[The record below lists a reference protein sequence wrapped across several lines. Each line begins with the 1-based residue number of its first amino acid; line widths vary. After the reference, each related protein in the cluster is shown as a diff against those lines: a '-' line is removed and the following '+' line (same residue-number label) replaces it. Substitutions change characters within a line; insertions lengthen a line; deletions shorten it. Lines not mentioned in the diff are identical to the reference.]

1 MPGSKEKRLKNLIS
15 NKQIRDMKNRRSFTF
30 LALLTAI
37 AVTSLIMVSCNKKF
51 DEPPGYIGPDIT
63 PTMTIGELKA
73 LHTTGGIEL
82 ITANEI
88 ISGIVVADDQSGNFY
103 KTIDIQDATGGIQL
117 KLDAYDLYTQYP
129 VGRQVFVSV
138 KGLYLGDYNKLIQ
151 IGGGIDATV
160 SPARLG
166 YLASALFDQYITK
179 GSLDNI
185 VTPKVVKVADLND
198 TYQSMLIQLDNFEF
212 STTDTAK
219 TFADVSLTT
228 SALNYT
234 IKSCAGESIIL
245 RNSSYADFAGYG
257 LPNGNGSILAIYT
270 VFGST
275 KQLNIRD
282 SSDVK
287 FYNTRC
293 AGGGGT
299 GGGGTGTTISISD
312 LRNLWVGSD
321 VALGSNNIK
330 GIVISDAAAKN
341 VGAGT
346 IILQDGNRGI
356 NLYFG
361 SSAATS
367 NFLIGDS
374 ILVDVTGGTLKSY
387 NGSLEVVLSSSALPN
402 VKLGTGI
409 NVTPLLLNISQINAQ
424 LPAIE
429 YTMVKIVSATASG
442 NATYGGNN
450 TLTDAS
456 GNLTLYTKSGT
467 AAATFANDALPAGSN
482 TWTGFCNMFNTTKE
496 FQIRNTSDVVADGS
510 GGGGGGGGGTGTAD
524 LYFSEYVEG
533 SSNNKY
539 LEIYNGGS
547 ADADL
552 SKYGIKLYV
561 NGQTTESSSATLSVL
576 TGLATL
582 PAGGVIVLKNSGAA
596 LTLPTGVNA
605 ISSGVCGFNGNDAL
619 TLEKDGNVIDVFG
632 LVGNDPSTG
641 WVVSTIAD
649 GTKDHTVRRKSTITA
664 GNTDW
669 NTSSSNEWDVL
680 SIDDVS
686 NLGAR

>member
-1 MPGSKEKRLKNLIS
+1 
-15 NKQIRDMKNRRSFTF
+15 MKNRRSFTF
-30 LALLTAI
+30 LTLLTAI
-37 AVTSLIMVSCNKKF
+37 AVTSLIIVSCNKKF
-51 DEPPGYIGPDIT
+51 DEPPSYIGPDIT
-63 PTMTIGELKA
+63 PTMTITELKA
-73 LHTTGGIEL
+73 LHTTGGLEL
-82 ITANEI
+82 ITADEI

-103 KTIDIQDATGGIQL
+103 KTIDIQDETGGIQL
-117 KLDAYDLYTQYP
+117 KLDGYDLYTQYP
-129 VGRQVFVSV
+129 VGRQIFVKV
-138 KGLYLGDYNKLIQ
+138 KGLYLGDYNKQIQ
-151 IGGGIDATV
+151 LGGGIDATV

-212 STTDTAK
+212 ATTDTSK
-219 TFADVSLTT
+219 TFADVSLTA
-228 SALNYT
+228 SAINYT
-234 IKSCAGESIIL
+234 IKSCTGESIAL

-270 VFGST
+270 VYGST

-282 SSDVK
+282 TSDVK

-321 VALGSNNIK
+321 VVLGSYSIK
-330 GIVISDAAAKN
+330 GIVISDAASKN

-367 NFLIGDS
+367 NFLVGDS

-409 NVTPLLLNISQINAQ
+409 NVTPQLLTISQINAQ

-442 NATYGGNN
+442 SATYGGNN
-450 TLTDAS
+450 TLTDAT
-456 GNLTLYTKSGT
+456 GNMTLYTKSGT
-467 AAATFANDALPAGSN
+467 SAATFANDVLLAGAN

-496 FQIRNTSDVVADGS
+496 FQIRNTSDVVADGT
-510 GGGGGGGGGTGTAD
+510 GGGGGGNGGGGTGTAD

-539 LEIYNGGS
+539 IEIYNGGS

-552 SKYGIKLYV
+552 SKYVVKLYV
-561 NGQTTESSSATLSVL
+561 NGQTTVSSNATLSVL
-576 TGLATL
+576 TGLGAL
-582 PAGGVIVLKNSGAA
+582 PAGGVIVLKNSGATITPA
-596 LTLPTGVNA
+596 GVNA
-605 ISSGVCGFNGNDAL
+605 ISSGICGFNGNDAL
-619 TLEKDGNVIDVFG
+619 TLEKDGTVIDVFG

-649 GTKDHTVRRKSTITA
+649 GTKDHTVRRKSTVTA

-680 SIDDVS
+680 SIDDVT